1 MRILLRALTLSW
13 RACSLVVVVGFLV
26 LCVLI
31 LAVLIW
37 YGVL

>member
-1 MRILLRALTLSW
+1 MRILTIAW
-13 RACSLVVVVGFLV
+13 RACSLVVVFGFLV